1 MSIKNIAIILAG
13 GSGTRFGGEIP
24 KQFQFLDGKR
34 VIDYSVETFSN
45 HKDIDCIIIVCHRDW
60 LKILKQKYSHFTII
74 EGGKTRKESSYFGLK
89 ACPNDVN
96 NVLIHDASR
105 PFITDTTI
113 SNCIQYLNKYEAVN
127 LSFPVMDSVAYIE
140 DDMVGSMLDRHSIY
154 LNQTPQSFRYDII
167 LKAHEKFSNID
178 STDDITLAKNM
189 GIKVYNLKGDRNNIK
204 ITYKE
209 DLNIGEIIIN
219 NQSKEKI

>member
-24 KQFQFLDGKR
+24 KQFQLLDGKR
-34 VIDYSVETFSN
+34 VIDYSVRTFSN
-45 HKDIDCIIIVCHRDW
+45 HKDIDHIIIVCHKNW
-60 LKILKQKYSHFTII
+60 IKMLKEKYSHFTII
-74 EGGKTRKESSYFGLK
+74 EGGKTRRESSYFGLK
-89 ACPNDVN
+89 SCPSDVN

-105 PFITDTTI
+105 PFITDAVI
-113 SNCIQYLNKYEAVN
+113 SSCIYYLNKYEAVN

-167 LKAHEKFSNID
+167 LKAHEKFSI
-178 STDDITLAKNM
+178 AC
-189 GIKVYNLKGDRNNIK
+189 VYFLRILKTGCVSEHIEHT
-204 ITYKE
+204 IFSSE
-209 DLNIGEIIIN
+209 L
-219 NQSKEKI
+219 